1 MTRVEKNASVKE
13 ELEQMKGSVVAE
25 VREHNR
31 KRRPMLTCSLVML
44 FFVLCFFAWM
54 AWLIAS
60 TGFVRVPL
68 FTSLAY
74 HTPEPLH
81 TVEPGV
87 PVDVFAHEQLTSEV
101 TKRLQAGSGEIE
113 DRTISLTI
121 SESSLT
127 ATLRSLMEESGLTFL
142 DAHEAQI
149 ALSPGSGASL
159 FVPLSN
165 NDLHSAIT
173 LEMDVGVLDGKI
185 ALTPTLLRVGSL
197 NVPRVFLVR
206 LLDPLI
212 AQEVETLN
220 DELTGY
226 ADVTAVQVTEGFV
239 TLTGELSV
247 EIQ

>member
-31 KRRPMLTCSLVML
+31 KRRPMLTCSLVIL
-44 FFVLCFFAWM
+44 FFVVCFFAWM
-54 AWLIAS
+54 AWLVAA
-60 TGFVRVPL
+60 TGLIRLPL

-74 HTPEPLH
+74 HTPEPIH

-87 PVDVFAHEQLTSEV
+87 PVDVFVNEQLTSEV
-101 TKRLQAGSGEIE
+101 TKRLQAGSGVIE

-142 DAHEAQI
+142 DASVAQI
-149 ALSPGSGASL
+149 VLSPSSGASL
-159 FVPLSN
+159 FVPFTN
-165 NDLHSAIT
+165 NDLHSAIA
-173 LEMDVGVLDGKI
+173 LEMAVGVLDGKI
-185 ALTPTLLRVGSL
+185 SLTPTLLRVGSL
-197 NVPRVFLVR
+197 EVPRVFLVR

-212 AQEVETLN
+212 AQEVATLN

-226 ADVTAVQVTEGFV
+226 AAVSAVEVTEGFV

-247 EIQ
+247 EVQ